1 MSEYREVFIDDDD
14 PELDSWLKVV
24 DQAVLSS
31 LKDGMDLS
39 SGLAAIT
46 GQKGAAVEGPR
57 SQPTPV
63 QQANPRTA
71 YSPPP
76 QGAAR
81 PEGEGWIKGTVKW
94 FNAEKGYG
102 FIAVEGGADVFVHHA
117 ALGDGIRSLEEGEPV
132 WFRLNMRKPGSSRE
146 DPIEVVKVL
155 RGL

>member
-1 MSEYREVFIDDDD
+1 M
-14 PELDSWLKVV
+14 
-24 DQAVLSS
+24 
-31 LKDGMDLS
+31 
-39 SGLAAIT
+39 
-46 GQKGAAVEGPR
+46 
-57 SQPTPV
+57 
-63 QQANPRTA
+63 
-71 YSPPP
+71 
-76 QGAAR
+76 
-81 PEGEGWIKGTVKW
+81 KGTVKW